1 MSKIIRY
8 LPELTD
14 DEQLFVATLFRDM
27 TEDQA
32 EQYARVYRQR
42 RKDANITLMTTLI
55 GFMGLAGVQRF
66 YLGQTGMGLL
76 YLLTGGLCLV
86 GTIVDAF
93 KAKDLTWRFNEK
105 QALDV
110 AVMIRG
116 AFPETPLLTKPGDA
130 Q

>member
-116 AFPETPLLTKPGDA
+116 AFPDTPLLPKPDDA